1 MVFGYHTGQHSKMPV
16 MLAPSI
22 CTAAA
27 KSLARVTVN
36 VEQLE
41 SAAQGCVNV
50 KVDV

>member
-1 MVFGYHTGQHSKMPV
+1 MVFCCLTGQHSKMQV
-16 MLAPSI
+16 KLDPSS

-27 KSLARVTVN
+27 KGLAQETVN
-36 VEQLE
+36 TVEPE